1 MSHRPVTSKGYCYQF
16 SENSHLFAA
25 NIPMIQNGAPLHRVL
40 AHSTFCWLSVSTPLI
55 TSTLCSLQS
64 VYRQNTQAVALFE
77 MCSQIKV
84 MMIINTRRRVQV
96 ILHIHHIKHP
106 VTAKVEKSNQ
116 ASGRITRRTS
126 STPVQQVLPTPP
138 GLSQPVS
145 VCSSSTWTNRKAMLL
160 MFSINPDN
168 KRAHTVSVCHQP
180 ELQERPYC

>member
-1 MSHRPVTSKGYCYQF
+1 MR
-16 SENSHLFAA
+16 HLFT
-25 NIPMIQNGAPLHRVL
+25 GFSLT
-40 AHSTFCWLSVSTPLI
+40 AHSAGCQCPLI

-64 VYRQNTQAVALFE
+64 VYRQNTQAIALFQTY
-77 MCSQIKV
+77 SQTKV

-116 ASGRITRRTS
+116 AGGRITRRTS

-145 VCSSSTWTNRKAMLL
+145 VCSSSTWTNRKATPL
-160 MFSINPDN
+160 MFSINPN
-168 KRAHTVSVCHQP
+168 ERTHTVSVCH
-180 ELQERPYC
+180 